1 MNNFM
6 YDEDPL
12 LKGPDGR
19 IEKIINIIGT
29 VVDWFGNIAK
39 KTGETDS
46 VNDNSSLDNIDRI
59 TNIFTDFKGQAHTKA
74 VEIENAV
81 AKEVDYYVEE
91 LHDILDANADKVE
104 KYNIHTKRIERQ
116 IDKIASKVN
125 GTIDNELSKKVS
137 LDNTECK
144 EIVKMIPGSKKEDA
158 MNTFLNKSVS
168 SALEVCCAEI
178 RSSLEEI
185 YEDVETEI
193 VGAVDTIQKQNEL
206 LKESLASVDE
216 NNYEVTAKEQMVNA
230 YYLTD
235 ICDTVTEILQGG
247 C

>member
-1 MNNFM
+1 MNDFI
-6 YDEDPL
+6 YDESPLPRDP
-12 LKGPDGR
+12 GGM

-91 LHDILDANADKVE
+91 LHDMLDANADKVE

-116 IDKIASKVN
+116 IDKIASKIN
-125 GTIDNELSKKVS
+125 GTIDNELCKKVS

-144 EIVKMIPGSKKEDA
+144 EIVKMIPGSKKEEA
-158 MNTFLNKSVS
+158 MNTFLDQSVN
-168 SALEVCCAEI
+168 SALESCCKEI
-178 RSSLEEI
+178 RNSLEEI
-185 YEDVETEI
+185 YEDVETE
-193 VGAVDTIQKQNEL
+193 VLGAVDTIQKQNEL

-216 NNYEVTAKEQMVNA
+216 NNYEVTAKEQMVEA
-230 YYLTD
+230 YYMID
-235 ICDTVTEILQGG
+235 VCDAVSQIL
-247 C
+247 

>member
-1 MNNFM
+1 M
-6 YDEDPL
+6 
-12 LKGPDGR
+12 
-19 IEKIINIIGT
+19 
-29 VVDWFGNIAK
+29 
-39 KTGETDS
+39 
-46 VNDNSSLDNIDRI
+46 
-59 TNIFTDFKGQAHTKA
+59 
-74 VEIENAV
+74 
-81 AKEVDYYVEE
+81 
-91 LHDILDANADKVE
+91 LDANADKVE

-216 NNYEVTAKEQMVNA
+216 NNYEVTAKKQMVNA